1 MGDPK
6 FPSKHYNTPSHPW
19 QKERIEKESAL
30 VHQYGLKNKREIWK
44 ASTNVRQM
52 RQQARKLTAATSE
65 QAQKER
71 RLLLGRLDRLGLLDR
86 GSNLEDVLRMDV
98 EKLLDRRLQTQ
109 VYLQGLASTPKQSR
123 QLITHGHVTIDGT
136 VARVP
141 GMLVTRMQEK
151 QITYFSGSPLM
162 SDLHPVRPKPRTD
175 ADFDTEAAEEEAPA
189 GAQASYEY
197 EPSEADILDSLLPAN
212 LDVQIFRA
220 LLESNASEH
229 GARMTAMDS
238 ATRNAGEMIDGLT
251 LTYNR
256 TRQAF
261 ITKELIE
268 IISGAEAL

>member
-1 MGDPK
+1 MGDPR
-6 FPSKHYNTPSHPW
+6 FPRKHYDTPSHPW
-19 QKERIEKESAL
+19 QKERIEKENAL

-52 RQQARKLTAATSE
+52 RQQARKLTAAASE

-109 VYLQGLASTPKQSR
+109 VYLQGLASTAKQSR
-123 QLITHGHVTIDGT
+123 QLITHGHITIEGT

-151 QITYFSGSPLM
+151 QIAYFSGSPLM

-175 ADFDTEAAEEEAPA
+175 ADFDTETAEEEAPA
-189 GAQASYEY
+189 A
-197 EPSEADILDSLLPAN
+197 PAK
-212 LDVQIFRA
+212 
-220 LLESNASEH
+220 EEK
-229 GARMTAMDS
+229 
-238 ATRNAGEMIDGLT
+238 AGTPAEKK
-251 LTYNR
+251 
-256 TRQAF
+256 A
-261 ITKELIE
+261 KSSPKAEKP
-268 IISGAEAL
+268 AEAPAEKKAKSSPKAEKPAEAPAAVAKKAPEKVKTGDTSEVKA

>member
-1 MGDPK
+1 MGDPR
-6 FPSKHYNTPSHPW
+6 FPRKHYDTPSHPW

-44 ASTNVRQM
+44 AGTRVRQM
-52 RQQARKLTAATSE
+52 RQQARKLTATASE

-86 GSNLEDVLRMDV
+86 GSDLEDVLRMDV

-123 QLITHGHVTIDGT
+123 QLITHGHITIDGA

-151 QITYFSGSPLM
+151 QIAYFSGSPLM

-175 ADFDTEAAEEEAPA
+175 ADFDTEPAEDEAPAAPAAEEKAKASDEKQAEAPA
-189 GAQASYEY
+189 GAGSDAAVATSTD
-197 EPSEADILDSLLPAN
+197 EAKPKAKKTAAKKKEKPA
-212 LDVQIFRA
+212 A
-220 LLESNASEH
+220 KAEKSAAKKSAKPAPKAASE
-229 GARMTAMDS
+229 
-238 ATRNAGEMIDGLT
+238 E
-251 LTYNR
+251 
-256 TRQAF
+256 
-261 ITKELIE
+261 KK
-268 IISGAEAL
+268 

>member
-1 MGDPK
+1 MGDPR
-6 FPSKHYNTPSHPW
+6 FPRKHYDTPSHPW

-123 QLITHGHVTIDGT
+123 QLITHGHITIGGT
-136 VARVP
+136 VVRVP

-162 SDLHPVRPKPRTD
+162 SDLHPARPKPRTD
-175 ADFDTEAAEEEAPA
+175 ADFDKEATEGEAPA
-189 GAQASYEY
+189 APAKEEKAGA
-197 EPSEADILDSLLPAN
+197 PAEKK
-212 LDVQIFRA
+212 A
-220 LLESNASEH
+220 KSSPKAE
-229 GARMTAMDS
+229 
-238 ATRNAGEMIDGLT
+238 
-251 LTYNR
+251 
-256 TRQAF
+256 
-261 ITKELIE
+261 KP
-268 IISGAEAL
+268 AEAPAAVAKKAPEKVKTGDTSEEKA

>member
-1 MGDPK
+1 MGDPR
-6 FPSKHYNTPSHPW
+6 FPRKHYDTPSHPW
-19 QKERIEKESAL
+19 QKERIEKENAL

-52 RQQARKLTAATSE
+52 RQQARKLTATASE

-123 QLITHGHVTIDGT
+123 QLITHGHITIEGT

-151 QITYFSGSPLM
+151 QIAYFSGSPLM

-175 ADFDTEAAEEEAPA
+175 ADFDTEAAKEEKAGTPAEKKAKSSPKAEKPAEAPA
-189 GAQASYEY
+189 EKKAKSSPKAEK
-197 EPSEADILDSLLPAN
+197 PAEAPAAVAKKAPEKVKTG
-212 LDVQIFRA
+212 D
-220 LLESNASEH
+220 ASEEK
-229 GARMTAMDS
+229 A
-238 ATRNAGEMIDGLT
+238 
-251 LTYNR
+251 
-256 TRQAF
+256 
-261 ITKELIE
+261 
-268 IISGAEAL
+268 

>member
-1 MGDPK
+1 MGDPR
-6 FPSKHYNTPSHPW
+6 FPRKHYDTPSHPW

-44 ASTNVRQM
+44 ASTSVRQM
-52 RQQARKLTAATSE
+52 RQQARKLTATASE

-86 GSNLEDVLRMDV
+86 GSDLEDVLRMDV

-123 QLITHGHVTIDGT
+123 QLITHGHITIDGT

-151 QITYFSGSPLM
+151 QIAYFSGSPLM

-175 ADFDTEAAEEEAPA
+175 ADFDTEPAEEEAPTVKEKA
-189 GAQASYEY
+189 KASDEKPEKSSPDEAQPKAKKPAAEKKEKSAAKAK
-197 EPSEADILDSLLPAN
+197 EAAAEEAVEAAPEA
-212 LDVQIFRA
+212 
-220 LLESNASEH
+220 ASE
-229 GARMTAMDS
+229 
-238 ATRNAGEMIDGLT
+238 E
-251 LTYNR
+251 
-256 TRQAF
+256 
-261 ITKELIE
+261 KK
-268 IISGAEAL
+268 